1 MMLKECSC
9 YATTPPSSVSE
20 EVKSGKAG
28 QDWQGAVLT
37 SIRASPDS
45 VQELT
50 LNHPNIVNQKK
61 NMELLYGPKT
71 FLGSHT
77 Q

>member
-1 MMLKECSC
+1 MFTML
-9 YATTPPSSVSE
+9 
-20 EVKSGKAG
+20 
-28 QDWQGAVLT
+28 
-37 SIRASPDS
+37 
-45 VQELT
+45 QELT

-77 Q
+77 E